1 MTMIAEFETWL
12 SDNASALDAWGSFV
26 VNSMLKLAS
35 QAGVKPQMS
44 SFRSKDVHSAI
55 GKIARKGYKKP
66 ISEMTDL
73 VGARVVVLLSKD
85 LRAVANLLN
94 GNDYWDVQLARDPD
108 EEVAKSP
115 EKFDY
120 QSLHYELRAKADS
133 IIDGVSVPKGLCC
146 ELQIRTLM
154 QHAYAEVAH
163 DSIYKS
169 TWPAP
174 VKARRYIASSAA
186 LIDTADHL
194 FCETMEILAEE
205 NKARGELLEQLSALY
220 DAKISPSKIKDQK
233 LNMVIL
239 DEFEDEL
246 QGQSTLTEI
255 NDFLTRK
262 TYIADRIKERAITDP
277 FWAQPVV
284 ILAYWL
290 VSRSPYEVFDKWP
303 FAGSHDALD
312 MVYSDLGLN
321 H

>member
-1 MTMIAEFETWL
+1 MLTAFNTWL
-12 SDNASALDAWGSFV
+12 SDNASVLEVWGGFV
-26 VNSMLKLAS
+26 VSSMLNLAS
-35 QAGVKPQMS
+35 HAGVKTQMS
-44 SFRSKDVHSAI
+44 SCRVKDVSSAI
-55 GKIARKGYKKP
+55 GKIARKGYKDP
-66 ISEMTDL
+66 IAEMTDL
-73 VGARVVVLLSKD
+73 VGARIVVLLSKD
-85 LRAVANLLN
+85 LKVVASLLSSN
-94 GNDYWDVQLARDPD
+94 GHWDVQLARDPE
-108 EEVAKSP
+108 EEVAQSP

-120 QSLHYELRAKADS
+120 QSLHYELRAKAGV
-133 IIDGVSVPKGLCC
+133 IIDGVSVPEGLCC

-205 NKARGELLEQLSALY
+205 NRERGELLEQLSELY

-233 LNMVIL
+233 LNMIIL
-239 DEFEDEL
+239 DEFDEEL
-246 QGQSTLTEI
+246 QGQDTLLEI
-255 NDFLTRK
+255 NDLLTRK
-262 TYIADRIKERAITDP
+262 SYIASRIKERAVSDP
-277 FWAQPVV
+277 FWAQPIT

-290 VSRSPYEVFDKWP
+290 VSRSPHEVFDKWP

-312 MVYSDLGLN
+312 MIYSDLGLN

>member
-1 MTMIAEFETWL
+1 MTIITEFETWL
-12 SDNASALDAWGSFV
+12 SDNSAALNAWGNFV
-26 VNSMLKLAS
+26 VNSVLDLA
-35 QAGVKPQMS
+35 AMANVKPQMS
-44 SFRSKDVHSAI
+44 SFRLKDVNSAI
-55 GKIARKGYKKP
+55 GKVARKGYKKP

-85 LRAVANLLN
+85 LRAVANLLDDN
-94 GNDYWDVQLARDPD
+94 EYWDAQLARDPD
-108 EEVAKSP
+108 EEVKKSP

-120 QSLHYELRAKADS
+120 QSLHYELRAKAGV
-133 IIDGVSVPKGLCC
+133 IIDGVNVPKELCC

-205 NKARGELLEQLSALY
+205 NKARGELLEQLSELY
-220 DAKISPSKIKDQK
+220 DAKISPSNIKDQK
-233 LNMVIL
+233 LNMIIL

-246 QGQSTLTEI
+246 QGQNALTEI
-255 NDFLTRK
+255 SDLLTRK
-262 TYIADRIKERAITDP
+262 TFIKDRIKERALSDP
-277 FWAQPVV
+277 FWGQPVV

-290 VSRSPYEVFDKWP
+290 VSRAPHDVYNKWP